1 MIDVQRLSFSFGSQW
16 VLQDVSFRV
25 RKGEFLF
32 LSGPSGA
39 GKTTLIRLLHG
50 THRMQGGKA
59 LVAGFDLKTTPSS
72 QLFRLRR
79 EVGVVFQDFRILSG
93 RTVADNV
100 ALPLRVRGMKDEIIA
115 RRVRAVLRSLQ
126 LDTRADRRCE
136 ELSGGE
142 QQRVAIARSI
152 IVNPKLLLADEP
164 TGNLDKPLAMRLME
178 VFRQFH
184 RHGTTVVLAT
194 HNRELM
200 AGRPEARVLTLKD
213 GRLLSED
220 EDPVGRVS

>member
-1 MIDVQRLSFSFGSQW
+1 MIDIQRLSFSFGSHW
-16 VLQDVSFRV
+16 VLKDVSFRV

-50 THRMQGGKA
+50 AYRMQGGKA

-93 RTVADNV
+93 RTVTDNV
-100 ALPLRVRGMKDEIIA
+100 ALPLRVRGMSEEVIA

-126 LDTRADRRCE
+126 LDTRAKRRCE

-152 IVNPKLLLADEP
+152 IVNPRLLLADEP
-164 TGNLDKPLAMRLME
+164 TGNLDKSLALRLME
-178 VFRQFH
+178 IFRQFH

-200 AGRPEARVLTLKD
+200 AGRPEARVLTLRD
-213 GRLLSED
+213 GRLVSGQDRSE
-220 EDPVGRVS
+220 EQP